1 MPRVSNT
8 IPRAESTDAHT
19 NRRKDELNT
28 HGTGTSRPRRGCAVK
43 QAAALELLAV
53 AAQRVES
60 DDTIGSRHDLR
71 KAVDAARKVG
81 VGWTMIGDVLGIASG
96 NAYQRYRKRPAP
108 SAVAV
113 DRFTADA
120 PGH

>member
-1 MPRVSNT
+1 M
-8 IPRAESTDAHT
+8 
-19 NRRKDELNT
+19 NR
-28 HGTGTSRPRRGCAVK
+28 HGTGTSRPRRGCAVE

-53 AAQRVES
+53 AAQEAEAA
-60 DDTIGSRHDLR
+60 DTEVTRCALR

-81 VGWTMIGDVLGIASG
+81 VGWTKIGDVLGIASG

-108 SAVAV
+108 SAATV
-113 DRFTADA
+113 DPAMSDA